1 MKIIKAGEL
10 DFACEVLK
18 SGDLLA
24 FPTETVY
31 GLGGNAYSDEVVSKI
46 FKYKNRSPFN
56 PVSVCYSSFYDA
68 SRDVEINPKAE
79 LLANEFLPGALTI
92 VLKKKVDSKISW
104 MCSAGG
110 DTVGI
115 RVPNNPL
122 ALDLL
127 KKLDFPLAAPSAN
140 TSSELSTTTAQS
152 VCESLKNCSDLVI
165 LDGGTCNLGI
175 ESTIIDLSVE
185 SQPKILRKGV
195 ISQEE
200 IEDRCGFAL
209 VEIECSKFS
218 HYKPT
223 KPIVMNV
230 QKIEK
235 EDALLAFGNP
245 ISEAKYCLNLSS
257 NSDLTE
263 AAKNFF
269 LMLRK
274 LDSTDAKR
282 ICVMPIPNVGI
293 GLAINDRLKKAS
305 QNDK

>member
-1 MKIIKAGEL
+1 MKILKAGEL

-31 GLGGNAYSDEVVSKI
+31 GLGGNAYSDEVVAKI

-56 PVSVCYSSFYDA
+56 PVSVCYPSFYSA
-68 SRDVEINPKAE
+68 SQDIEINPKAE
-79 LLANEFLPGALTI
+79 LLAKEFLPGALTI
-92 VLKKKVDSKISW
+92 VLKKKVTSKISW

-110 DTVGI
+110 NTIGI
-115 RVPNNPL
+115 RIPNNSI

-152 VCESLKNCSDLVI
+152 VSESLKNCEDLVI
-165 LDGGTCNLGI
+165 LDGGPCNLGI
-175 ESTIIDLSVE
+175 ESTIVDLSVE
-185 SQPKILRKGV
+185 NQPKILRKGA

-200 IEDRCGFAL
+200 IENKCGFTL
-209 VEIECSKFS
+209 VEAERSTFS
-218 HYKPT
+218 HYIPT
-223 KPIVMNV
+223 KPIAINV
-230 QKIEK
+230 EKVKK

-245 ISEAKYCLNLSS
+245 ISGAKYCLNLSD

-282 ICVMPIPNVGI
+282 ICVMPIPNIGI
-293 GLAINDRLKKAS
+293 GAAINDRLKKAA
-305 QNDK
+305 QKDK